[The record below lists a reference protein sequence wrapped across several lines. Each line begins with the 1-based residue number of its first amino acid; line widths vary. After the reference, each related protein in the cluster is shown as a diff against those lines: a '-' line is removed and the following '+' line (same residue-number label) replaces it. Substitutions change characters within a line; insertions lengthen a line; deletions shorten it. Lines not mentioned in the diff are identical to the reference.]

1 MLGDDGGGA
10 EEFACSCCERSFRT
24 AERLAVHIK
33 VHRGGPVRPFHCTEC
48 CRTFTRRDKLSEHER
63 VHKHGKQHCCGVCS
77 KSFKTRCSLME
88 HMHRHEGLRPY
99 GCEHCPKRY
108 FSRTELKCHVRTHT
122 GERPFQCRLCPL
134 RLTHQ
139 ADLLRHER
147 SHEGDRPHLCPICD
161 RRFSRSTIL
170 TRHLRR
176 HTGERPFKC
185 TLCPNSFTRAYL
197 LEEHRSNHPAPI
209 LFTKEMQAE
218 EGKKWRVRKTINA
231 AKRLQE
237 GSSVVRLSP
246 KRGSKKG
253 SLQKRFPNEDSKKP
267 LKVITAAFSRGASH
281 ATVVNMPMK
290 SLPQDVLGRGLPEGS
305 LQCLPQQ
312 GPTAGILEAPHK
324 GSSPGD
330 LSSVPKKSLIRG
342 SLEGSLLK
350 RSPNED
356 PHKLLKETT
365 EAVLL
370 GCASDATV
378 ASVPM
383 KSLLQGVVAKCF
395 PEASSP
401 KGFLQCLSQEG
412 PTEVF
417 REAARREGSPGDQSS
432 VPKKGL
438 LQCTPNEASFR
449 GSPVECLLQ
458 EPSSQELSKT
468 KRTPG
473 GICQTNVPK
482 KSSRKRSSTK
492 KSHSRKCGSRKS
504 GSKKRESKKA
514 TSKKNVPKICGTE
527 NVWPGKVLSKGSL
540 PNEVH
545 PENLLP
551 DDILPEKALLGGGLP
566 VYVFPG
572 QFLP

>member
-1 MLGDDGGGA
+1 
-10 EEFACSCCERSFRT
+10 
-24 AERLAVHIK
+24 
-33 VHRGGPVRPFHCTEC
+33 
-48 CRTFTRRDKLSEHER
+48 
-63 VHKHGKQHCCGVCS
+63 
-77 KSFKTRCSLME
+77 
-88 HMHRHEGLRPY
+88 
-99 GCEHCPKRY
+99 
-108 FSRTELKCHVRTHT
+108 
-122 GERPFQCRLCPL
+122 
-134 RLTHQ
+134 
-139 ADLLRHER
+139 
-147 SHEGDRPHLCPICD
+147 
-161 RRFSRSTIL
+161 
-170 TRHLRR
+170 
-176 HTGERPFKC
+176 
-185 TLCPNSFTRAYL
+185 
-197 LEEHRSNHPAPI
+197 
-209 LFTKEMQAE
+209 MQAE